1 MMAGAIA
8 AIMGHMMKVADRE
21 GQSNKTGWI
30 LGLQNNETAILTW
43 SFKLLLLREREINCH
58 CYFGLYSS

>member
-8 AIMGHMMKVADRE
+8 TIMGHMMKVADRE

-30 LGLQNNETAILTW
+30 LGLQNDETAILTW
-43 SFKLLLLREREINCH
+43 SLKL
-58 CYFGLYSS
+58 